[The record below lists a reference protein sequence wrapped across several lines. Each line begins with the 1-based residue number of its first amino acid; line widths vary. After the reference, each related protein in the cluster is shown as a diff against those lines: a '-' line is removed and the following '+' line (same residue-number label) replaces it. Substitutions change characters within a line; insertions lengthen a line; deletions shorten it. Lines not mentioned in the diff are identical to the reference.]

1 MNDELLLRLWGKSDP
16 ASDNNYHPL
25 LFHLLDVGFCA
36 RALWREGLSALA
48 RARLADALGLPKLE
62 AEQVCTLLAA
72 QHDLGKASAF
82 QLKPSVSHLA
92 AKVRAAGFDILV
104 PANPEHPH
112 GFVSARVLPELV
124 QDGTGGW
131 RADIGTIGLLA
142 QITGGHHGTFP
153 SQSNLNKINSA
164 NALGGPLWDEARR
177 ALLTHVQEILFPNA
191 LPVAVPKRE
200 AANVVPLLG
209 GFVSIA
215 DWLGSSKEHFKPSAD
230 VSVAAYAVRSEAQAQ
245 KAVQQFGWTKRPRF
259 AAPAAFGDIFHDKHG
274 KPFDPNPM
282 QSTVENFA
290 DSAIGPYLL
299 IVEAA
304 MGEGKTEAALYAI
317 DRALTTHAADGFFL
331 ALPTQATGNALFGR
345 ILKDYLRKRGHVG
358 PQNFQLVHAGSF
370 LHAPFDALQQAASA
384 PDREDEVN
392 CVVAQQW
399 FTQKKQALL
408 APFGVGTI
416 DQSLLGVLQTRHWFV
431 RLFGL
436 AGKVVVFDEVH
447 AYDVYMGTIL
457 ARLLRW
463 LRMLNCTVVLLSA
476 TLPDGKRRELM
487 QAWDKTASVPEE
499 TYPRVTFVANGK
511 AETVHAPQKTVA
523 PKDVQVSYAAPDLAG
538 LPDAVKN
545 GLPDGGCAAVIC
557 NTVARAQE
565 AYKLLRDALSG
576 DGWEVTLYHARTLAN
591 WRAAREAET
600 LAAFGKEGPRP
611 QKAVLIA
618 TQVAEQ
624 SLDLDFDWMA
634 SDMAPADLL
643 LQRLGRLWRHP
654 RGSTRPV
661 SEARFLVLCGMGEDG
676 LPMFPDGTEYVY
688 SRYVLLRSRL
698 ALQDRPLKLPADI
711 DRLVQE
717 VYASAEPEGLSA
729 AWQDALESSLEF
741 QQKAARDSRKAA
753 KQALVRPPDAG
764 AQDVLEQGEAAGDV
778 RAELYDDDDPQVHKS
793 LRAATREGDPSVSI
807 VCTGTDANGS
817 ALAKPPDAIPD
828 PKTRYPAHVEAARRA
843 LGFSVSVS
851 NKKLFHTVVNIKPP
865 SAWQNSPFLRYHR
878 ALHFDNGLCETVTGF
893 RLRLSEELGL
903 VIEQGEQN

>member
-36 RALWREGLSALA
+36 RFLWREGLTPHVRTFIAA
-48 RARLADALGLPKLE
+48 TLGLSE
-62 AEQVCTLLAA
+62 AQAEQVCTLLAA

-82 QLKPSVSHLA
+82 QLKPSVPTLA
-92 AKVRAAGFDILV
+92 NKARAAGFDILN
-104 PANPEHPH
+104 ANEQPH
-112 GFVSARVLPELV
+112 GYVSARTLFPLA
-124 QDGTGGW
+124 QKGIGGW
-131 RADIGTIGLLA
+131 QAEHKTAHLLA

-153 SQSNLNKINSA
+153 GQFDVKDINAATSI
-164 NALGGPLWDEARR
+164 GTGTWDAARR
-177 ALLTHVQEILFPNA
+177 ALLERVQEVLFPNA
-191 LPVAVPKRE
+191 PLAAVPDSD
-200 AANVVPLLG
+200 AAALVPMVG
-209 GFVSIA
+209 GFVSVA
-215 DWLGSSKEHFKPSAD
+215 DWLGSSKIHFKPYGL
-230 VSVAAYAVRSEAQAQ
+230 AAVENYAIYSEAQAR
-245 KAVQQFGWTKRPRF
+245 KAVQSFGWTSHAQF
-259 AAPAAFGDIFHDKHG
+259 AAPAAFGDMF
-274 KPFDPNPM
+274 PFAPNFM
-282 QSTVENFA
+282 QAKVAELA
-290 DSAIGPYLL
+290 DNAAGPYLL

-317 DRALTTHAADGFFL
+317 DRALTTHAAGGFFL

-345 ILKDYLRKRGHVG
+345 ILKDYLQKRGHVG
-358 PQNFQLVHAGSF
+358 PQNYQLVHAGSF
-370 LHAPFDALQQAASA
+370 LHAPFDALQQAATA

-511 AETVHAPQKTVA
+511 AETVHAPQKTAA

-591 WRAAREAET
+591 WRAKREAET
-600 LAAFGKEGPRP
+600 LAAFGKQGPRP
-611 QKAVLIA
+611 QKAVLVA

-624 SLDLDFDWMA
+624 SLDLDFDFMV
-634 SDMAPADLL
+634 SEMAPADLL
-643 LQRLGRLWRHP
+643 LQRMGRLWRH
-654 RGSTRPV
+654 SRPARPTPV
-661 SEARFLVLCGMGEDG
+661 ARFLVLCGDGEDD
-676 LPMFPDGTEYVY
+676 LPMFPAGTEHVY

-698 ALQDRPLKLPADI
+698 ALQAGSLQLPKDI

-717 VYASAEPEGLSA
+717 VYGPTVPEALSA
-729 AWQDALESSLEF
+729 PWQDALDNSLTL
-741 QQKAARDSRKAA
+741 QQEAARDSRKAA
-753 KQALVRPPDAG
+753 KRVLVRSPDAG
-764 AQDVLEQGEAAGDV
+764 AEDVLEQGEAAGDV

-807 VCTGTDANGS
+807 ICTGADANGN
-817 ALAKPPDAIPD
+817 ALALPPDAIPD
-828 PKTRYPAHVEAARRA
+828 PKTHYKAHVEAARKL

-851 NKKLFHTVVNIKPP
+851 NKKLFHAIVSIKTPP
-865 SAWQNSPFLRYHR
+865 AWRNSPFLRYHR
-878 ALHFDNGLCETVTGF
+878 ALCFDNGLCVDVTGF